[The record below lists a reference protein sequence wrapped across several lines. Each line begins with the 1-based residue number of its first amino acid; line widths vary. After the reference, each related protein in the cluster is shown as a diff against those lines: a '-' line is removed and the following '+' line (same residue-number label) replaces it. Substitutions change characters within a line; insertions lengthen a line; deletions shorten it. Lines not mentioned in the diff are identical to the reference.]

1 MHLHRRTR
9 HSWTFILLSG
19 SIVLAA
25 QGVRAETLQEE
36 IKPADAFF
44 AKFHPR
50 KAPQVATECLLKA
63 GDRLAICGDS
73 ITEQKMYSRIM
84 ETYLTACVPELKI
97 TVRQHGWSG
106 ETADGFLRRMKA
118 DCLRF
123 SPTVATTC
131 YGMNDYRY
139 RPYEEAIDRWY
150 GEKYTAVVRTFKAAG
165 VRVVLGSPGCVGKVA
180 SWVKPQLG
188 TLEEH
193 NLHLCRLRDVDIEIA
208 AREGIRFA
216 DVFWPMFTQGFTAR
230 QKYGPDYALPGHDGV
245 HPNWAG
251 HLVMAYA
258 FLKAMKLDGDLGTLN
273 VDLQKGSATA
283 TGGHKIESFQDGL
296 LSITSRRYPFCGA
309 GEVNKDGAIRSG
321 MTLVPFNAELN
332 RFRLVVR
339 GGAAKEYHVTW
350 GKTTKTYTAEQLA
363 RGVNLADDFAENP
376 FSAAFREVDE
386 AVAAKQAFETQEMKG
401 ILHGKKDGMQAAL
414 EKAEAE
420 RAALAAK
427 IQAAMVPVTHTIR
440 IEP

>member
-1 MHLHRRTR
+1 
-9 HSWTFILLSG
+9 
-19 SIVLAA
+19 
-25 QGVRAETLQEE
+25 
-36 IKPADAFF
+36 
-44 AKFHPR
+44 
-50 KAPQVATECLLKA
+50 
-63 GDRLAICGDS
+63 
-73 ITEQKMYSRIM
+73 MYSRIM
-84 ETYLTACVPELKI
+84 ETYLTVCVPELKI

-150 GEKYTAVVRTFKAAG
+150 CEKYTAVARTFKAAG

-180 SWVKPQLG
+180 SWVKPALG

-193 NLHLCRLRDVDIEIA
+193 NLHLCRLRDADIDIA
-208 AREGIRFA
+208 AKENVRFA
-216 DVFWPMFTQGFTAR
+216 DVFWPMFTQGFAAR

-258 FLKAMKLDGDLGTLN
+258 FLKAMGLDGDLGTLN

-283 TGGHKIESFQDGL
+283 TAGHKIDSFQGGVL
-296 LSITSRRYPFCGA
+296 TVTSCRYPFCAA
-309 GEVNKDGAIRSG
+309 GEASKDGSMRSG

-339 GGAAKEYHVTW
+339 GGTAKEYRVTW

-363 RGVNLADDFAENP
+363 QGVNLADDFAENP
-376 FSAAFREVDE
+376 FSAAFKRVDE

-401 ILHGKKDGMQAAL
+401 ILHGKKDGMEAAL
-414 EKAEAE
+414 EKSETE

-427 IQAAMVPVTHTIR
+427 VRGGHDARNAYDSHRTVTSPR
-440 IEP
+440 

>member
-1 MHLHRRTR
+1 
-9 HSWTFILLSG
+9 
-19 SIVLAA
+19 
-25 QGVRAETLQEE
+25 
-36 IKPADAFF
+36 
-44 AKFHPR
+44 
-50 KAPQVATECLLKA
+50 
-63 GDRLAICGDS
+63 
-73 ITEQKMYSRIM
+73 
-84 ETYLTACVPELKI
+84 
-97 TVRQHGWSG
+97 
-106 ETADGFLRRMKA
+106 MKD

-150 GEKYTAVVRTFKAAG
+150 CEKYTAVAHTFKAAG

-180 SWVKPQLG
+180 SWVKPPRG

-193 NLHLCRLRDVDIEIA
+193 NLHLCRLRDVDIDIA
-208 AREGIRFA
+208 AKENVRFA
-216 DVFWPMFTQGFTAR
+216 DVFWPMLTQGFAAR

-258 FLKAMKLDGDLGTLN
+258 FLKAMGLDGDLGTLD
-273 VDLQKGSATA
+273 VDLHKGSATA
-283 TGGHKIESFQDGL
+283 SGGHKIDSFQDGV
-296 LSITSRRYPFCGA
+296 LSVTSFRYPFCAA
-309 GEVNKDGAIRSG
+309 GEANKDGSLRSG

-332 RFRLVVR
+332 RFRLVVH
-339 GGAAKEYHVTW
+339 GGSAKEYHVTW
-350 GKTTKTYTAEQLA
+350 GKTRKTYAAEQLA
-363 RGVNLADDFAENP
+363 QGVNLADDFAENP
-376 FSAAFREVDE
+376 FSAAFKQVDE

-401 ILHGKKDGMQAAL
+401 ILHGKREGLDAAL
-414 EKAEAE
+414 EKSEAD

-427 IQAAMVPVTHTIR
+427 VRAAMTPITHTIH